1 MKQYGNQNNVKTSKI
16 GKIVKHTFYISITA
30 N

>member
-1 MKQYGNQNNVKTSKI
+1 MKQYGNENNLKTSKI